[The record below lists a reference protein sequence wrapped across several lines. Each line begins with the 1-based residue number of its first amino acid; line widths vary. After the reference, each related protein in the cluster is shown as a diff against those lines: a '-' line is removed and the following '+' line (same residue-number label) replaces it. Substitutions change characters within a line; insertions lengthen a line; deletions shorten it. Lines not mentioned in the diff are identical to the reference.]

1 MSDLDDFAKK
11 MKTARDEL
19 RLQLHLGSKEAEAEW
34 EELQAKW
41 DSFVSK
47 TELDKSAAEVG
58 DAAKE
63 LGLKLK
69 AAFDRMRKS

>member
-11 MKTARDEL
+11 MKNARDEL
-19 RLQLHLGSKEAEAEW
+19 KLQLHLGSKEAEQEW
-34 EELQAKW
+34 QELQAKW

-58 DAAKE
+58 EAAKD